1 MPHRSLKPIDSTE
14 ARIYRIQ
21 NVPRS
26 QSIEAEVYRNRSPSK
41 PRSFENRSPS
51 KLRSVESE
59 VHRER
64 GQSKAK
70 SKIGGQLQPEQV
82 DFTSKNSDQRPAPV
96 VYGGPEIIESRVH
109 LPNTHD
115 SRFKPR
121 PDPVPE
127 IAAVREYICNPGGTC
142 HE

>member
-51 KLRSVESE
+51 KLRSVRHVFQNNAWFLGGAPPDWSDWPARAGSAQKLRM
-59 VHRER
+59 VSGR
-64 GQSKAK
+64 GLRMVSA
-70 SKIGGQLQPEQV
+70 GGRHTL
-82 DFTSKNSDQRPAPV
+82 RA
-96 VYGGPEIIESRVH
+96 RW
-109 LPNTHD
+109 
-115 SRFKPR
+115 
-121 PDPVPE
+121 
-127 IAAVREYICNPGGTC
+127 
-142 HE
+142 